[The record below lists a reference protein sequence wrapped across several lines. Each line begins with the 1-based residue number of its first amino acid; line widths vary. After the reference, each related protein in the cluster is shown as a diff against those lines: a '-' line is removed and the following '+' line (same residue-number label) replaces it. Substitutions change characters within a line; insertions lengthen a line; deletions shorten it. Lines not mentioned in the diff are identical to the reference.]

1 MSMLETNQ
9 KMANSRVIESFNEDI
24 RNQNNKMEILGLKRQ
39 TKYSVEGLSGR
50 MEGQMKESVN

>member
-50 MEGQMKESVN
+50 MEGQTKESVN